1 VSSHANHRALGF
13 LAAFLAS
20 CFWGCGFFFGK
31 IALAEMSVGA
41 MVFYRFAFAL
51 IGLLPLLL
59 AHRPRFNAAEWR
71 MLLFA
76 SFMGVPLQFI
86 LQFKGLSLTTVSHAA
101 LMVGTMPVI
110 LAVGA
115 TVFAKERLSKLGWA
129 ALAVSTTGA
138 ALIALGGTH
147 HAIAGGPTLAGDLLV
162 VASLFIALFW
172 ILFNQ
177 RLMQRHNHLV
187 VTAYGIALGTAMLA
201 LYVPFAYG
209 PPPIHGISLKAWA
222 ALAASGLLCTATTT
236 LFWNWGMTQ
245 VPASQ
250 AGVLLNMEPLI
261 GSLLGVFLL
270 REHLGPLAWIGGAM
284 ILIAAITLTTRS
296 NAPTLS
302 AAESSAMV

>member
-1 VSSHANHRALGF
+1 MQTPEKHRTLGF

-20 CFWGCGFFFGK
+20 CFWGCGFYFGK

-51 IGLLPLLL
+51 LGLAPLLIT
-59 AHRPRFNAAEWR
+59 HRPNFNAAEWR
-71 MLLFA
+71 MLIFA

-115 TVFAKERLSKLGWA
+115 TIFAKERLSKLGWC
-129 ALAVSTTGA
+129 ALTLSTIGA

-147 HAIAGGPTLAGDLLV
+147 HHTDGGPTLAGDLLV
-162 VASLFIALFW
+162 VFSLFIALFW

-177 RLMQRHNHLV
+177 RLMKRHSHIV
-187 VTAYGIALGTAMLA
+187 VTAYGIAIGTVMLA
-201 LYVPFAYG
+201 VYVPIAYG
-209 PPPIHGISLKAWA
+209 APPIHGVSLKAWL

-236 LFWNWGMTQ
+236 LLWNWGMTQ

-270 REHLGPLAWIGGAM
+270 SEHLGPVAWLGGAM
-284 ILIAAITLTTRS
+284 ILIAAIALTTRS
-296 NAPTLS
+296 NTSPQDP
-302 AAESSAMV
+302 AMV

>member
-1 VSSHANHRALGF
+1 MSSPAKHRTLGF

-20 CFWGCGFFFGK
+20 SFWGCGFYFGK
-31 IALAEMSVGA
+31 IALAEMSVGS
-41 MVFYRFAFAL
+41 MVFYRFIFAT
-51 IGLLPLLL
+51 IGLLPLLIT
-59 AHRPRFNAAEWR
+59 HRPRFNPSEWR

-76 SFMGVPLQFI
+76 SFLGVPMQFI

-115 TVFAKERLSKLGWA
+115 ALFAKERLSRLGWA
-129 ALAVSTTGA
+129 ALALSTIGA

-147 HAIAGGPTLAGDLLV
+147 HATAGGPTLAGDLLV
-162 VASLFIALFW
+162 VLSLFIALFW

-177 RLMQRHNHLV
+177 RLMKLHSHIV
-187 VTAYGIALGTAMLA
+187 VTAYGVAAGTVMLA
-201 LYVPFAYG
+201 LYVPIAYG

-236 LFWNWGMTQ
+236 LLWNWGITQ

-250 AGVLLNMEPLI
+250 VAVLLNMEPLI

-270 REHLGPLAWIGGAM
+270 SEHLGPLAWLGGAM
-284 ILIAAITLTTRS
+284 ILTAAIALTTRS
-296 NAPTLS
+296 STPL
-302 AAESSAMV
+302 EDPAMV